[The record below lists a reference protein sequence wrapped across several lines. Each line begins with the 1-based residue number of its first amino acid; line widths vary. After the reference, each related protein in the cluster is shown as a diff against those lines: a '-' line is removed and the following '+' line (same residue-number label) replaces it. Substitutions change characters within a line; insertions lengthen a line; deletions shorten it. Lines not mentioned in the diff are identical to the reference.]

1 MKWKFASYMTLGCVF
16 AIGAINAL
24 RSVAQ
29 QPGIQPPGSL
39 PPGSAAPESLPP
51 GSVPHS
57 NPPRVLPPRNV
68 QERGILVPNSPTL
81 PGLNPLGNFLPNGPR
96 MVPFTRTI
104 TNPDGTE
111 VTITEMRLMGD
122 SRKSSEDHQELRDS
136 LSKLRATDAS
146 ESDKKAARET
156 IEKFLK
162 DEFERDQKNRREQ
175 VERLEEQVS
184 KLRKQLDKR
193 QESQSKIIALRMQL
207 LENDA
212 EGLSFPEGFNELQ
225 NINGGIP
232 HVGGY
237 PIDGYPPNT
246 SYVSPP
252 LMGGGYSP
260 QNPPSF
266 QSPTFQ
272 SIPPYNV
279 PSPSRVPDQSIPR
292 NNSGP
297 KLPKKVEIQ

>member
-1 MKWKFASYMTLGCVF
+1 MKWKIASYMTIGCVLAF
-16 AIGAINAL
+16 GAFNAL
-24 RSVAQ
+24 SAVAQ
-29 QPGIQPPGSL
+29 QPGSL
-39 PPGSAAPESLPP
+39 PPGAVPPGAVQPGSLPP
-51 GSVPHS
+51 G
-57 NPPRVLPPRNV
+57 NPPREIPPRNV
-68 QERGILVPNSPTL
+68 QERGPDIRGYTPPPPLPGHSFLGTFGLPNSP
-81 PGLNPLGNFLPNGPR
+81 R
-96 MVPFTRTI
+96 MMVPHTRTI
-104 TNPDGTE
+104 KNPDGTE
-111 VTITEMRLMGD
+111 VTVTEMRLTED
-122 SRKSSEDHQELRDS
+122 IRKSSEDHQELRDS

-162 DEFERDQKNRREQ
+162 DEFERDQKNRREH

-225 NINGGIP
+225 NMNGGIP

-237 PIDGYPPNT
+237 PIGGYPPNT
-246 SYVSPP
+246 SYGSPP
-252 LMGGGYSP
+252 LIGGGIYSP
-260 QNPPSF
+260 QYPPS
-266 QSPTFQ
+266 TFQ
-272 SIPPYNV
+272 PIPPYNV
-279 PSPSRVPDQSIPR
+279 PSPTRVPDQSIPR
-292 NNSGP
+292 YESSP